1 MIAIAI
7 TIIVFVECSLLI
19 VGVWAIIISPSFM
32 VKSNAAFV
40 AVAVMVAIFV
50 HF

>member
-19 VGVWAIIISPSFM
+19 FGVWAIIISPSFM
-32 VKSNAAFV
+32 VKSSATFV
-40 AVAVMVAIFV
+40 AVAVMVLSFA